1 MIISGVKVFISGDY
15 IKCLYQV
22 IISSFYIEE
31 SKRATEYYSRM
42 LALWGSWMIP
52 LIEVYR
58 WVTHTVS
65 AVCIIKNVDFDCTC
79 CHLTNRLSSCIGNA
93 PSR

>member
-22 IISSFYIEE
+22 IISSVYIEE
-31 SKRATEYYSRM
+31 SKSATEYYSRM

-52 LIEVYR
+52 LVEVDEKCR
-58 WVTHTVS
+58 LRTW
-65 AVCIIKNVDFDCTC
+65 
-79 CHLTNRLSSCIGNA
+79 CHLYIASRLSSCIGSV